1 MGIPVKK
8 SRSIEVD
15 RVRFRFMIKDGP
27 VTPNPSDRE
36 IFLTVQEDTDAPGRV
51 LHVALPH
58 GHEVT
63 PETVRKLVR
72 QALSSGWA
80 PSARGGV
87 FNLVDYSLP

>member
-1 MGIPVKK
+1 MGIPLKK
-8 SRSIEVD
+8 SRSLEVD

-27 VTPNPSDRE
+27 VTPDPSDRE
-36 IFLTVQEDTDAPGRV
+36 IYLTVQEAADAPGRV

-72 QALSSGWA
+72 QALKTGWV
-80 PSARGGV
+80 PSARGGP
-87 FNLVDYSLP
+87 FNLEKYAL

>member
-8 SRSIEVD
+8 SRSLDVD
-15 RVRFRFMIKDGP
+15 KVRFRFMIKDGP
-27 VTPNPSDRE
+27 LTPNPSDRE
-36 IFLTVQEDTDAPGRV
+36 IFLTVQEATESPGRV

-72 QALSSGWA
+72 QALRSGWK
-80 PSARGGV
+80 PSERGGP
-87 FNLVDYSLP
+87 FNLEKFVL